1 MRAAFGCEKLA
12 RGISKEHLD
21 NAYRMGL
28 EL

>member
-12 RGISKEHLD
+12 RGISKGHLD
-21 NAYRMGL
+21 NAYKMGL

>member
-12 RGISKEHLD
+12 REISKEHLD
-21 NAYRMGL
+21 NASKMGL